1 MTSMPTIDDRMV
13 ALFRRTGRRRASY
26 PVARSGRLAGGKA
39 RVVPQ
44 ACGRAGDPCVHDG
57 QKGTC
62 TWVNG
67 RLICVPEVFPGGF
80 DF

>member
-26 PVARSGRLAGGKA
+26 PMARSGHLAAGKA

-44 ACGRAGDPCVHDG
+44 ACSRPGAPCVHDG
-57 QKGTC
+57 QAGIC
-62 TWVNG
+62 TLVNG

-80 DF
+80 EF